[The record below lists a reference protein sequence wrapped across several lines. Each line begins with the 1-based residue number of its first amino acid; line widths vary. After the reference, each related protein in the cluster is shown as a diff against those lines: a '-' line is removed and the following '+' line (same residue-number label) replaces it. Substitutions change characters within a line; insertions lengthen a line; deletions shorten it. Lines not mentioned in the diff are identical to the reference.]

1 MKSNRI
7 SERGEKG
14 LKFTSYAVTILFLL
28 FGTLPLVWLCLTS
41 IMDNESIQSATPKF
55 IPDVPHTITVT
66 LDFTGADSGDETF
79 YKKEA
84 MEAIWFPWASLIRNN
99 IGEII
104 VNGTRDGQQLFRAKA
119 TSAQFYVGQ
128 MSIVPT
134 RVVNDQVM
142 KLKLPTIAERKLSDF
157 EWYGPAS
164 KPAKATAPSSDHEVA
179 KLYRD
184 FFVSHD
190 VLAGKITSVEHSRN
204 KLRLFDSFAS
214 LQHIALG
221 KAGDLGFYRYFINSG
236 MVTFTVI
243 IWQLVFA
250 GIGSY
255 ALSQLIRS
263 SRLRFFLLMFFLATI
278 MIPGVSILIP
288 QYILIK
294 NLHLSDS
301 LWAIILPHFAWG
313 FVIFLFKGFFD
324 QLPKELLQAARI
336 DGAGELR
343 TFLKIVVPMSI
354 PVFTIVAVMT
364 FVPVWNEFMWP
375 YIVTK
380 SPEHW
385 TFPVAMNDMQQT
397 TNRNTIVRPNLI
409 SASGVL
415 SLIPLLILFISTQR
429 FVEKGINFTGIKG

>member
-1 MKSNRI
+1 MKPNRI
-7 SERGEKG
+7 SEKGEKG
-14 LKFTSYAVTILFLL
+14 LTVTAYVVTIFFLV
-28 FGTLPLVWLCLTS
+28 FGTLPLVWLFLTS

-55 IPDVPHTITVT
+55 LPDVPHSITVT
-66 LDFTGADSGDETF
+66 LDFTAVDSEEELF

-104 VNGTRDGQQLFRAKA
+104 VKGTKDGKQLFRAKT

-134 RVVNDQVM
+134 RIVNDKVM
-142 KLKLPTIAERKLSDF
+142 KLKLATIAERKLSDF
-157 EWYGPAS
+157 VWYGSDS
-164 KPAKATAPSSDHEVA
+164 KPAKTQALSSDHEVA
-179 KLYRD
+179 KLYGD
-184 FFVSHD
+184 FFLSHD
-190 VLAGKITSVEHSRN
+190 VLAGKITSIEHSRN
-204 KLRLFDSFAS
+204 SLRLFDSFAS
-214 LQHIALG
+214 LQQIAFG

-236 MVTFTVI
+236 TVTFTVI
-243 IWQLVFA
+243 LWQLIFA

-263 SRLRFFLLMFFLATI
+263 SRLRFTLLMFFLATI

-336 DGAGELR
+336 DGATEFSIFLR
-343 TFLKIVVPMSI
+343 IVIPMSI
-354 PVFTIVAVMT
+354 PVFTIVGVMT

-397 TNRNTIVRPNLI
+397 TDRNTIVRPNLI
-409 SASGVL
+409 SASGIL

-429 FVEKGINFTGIKG
+429 YVEKGINFTGIKG